1 MKKIGIVTIY
11 DVPNYGSVLQAF
23 ATQKIFENNGFETK
37 FIKYDRYN
45 SWLVSH
51 SGQYKPNP
59 IRTQLQK
66 LGLKSLHRKIIHLN
80 HFKKKYFKET
90 RIYKDL
96 NDLKNEDWSNYDLFA
111 VGSDQVWNPRFCYG
125 DSYYMLSFIPE
136 CKKRISV
143 ASSFAVQQLPN
154 FLIDKYR
161 KYLNKFDA
169 LSVRENNGI
178 SIINKQL
185 GINKEVMLLLD
196 PTLLLSDREWC
207 EAIPSSRVV
216 KSKYIL
222 YYMWDYAFN
231 PLPYINEVI
240 AYFHEKTGYEIVILE
255 DAGKKINI
263 KGINVIKFSD
273 ASIPEFIDLFAHAE
287 MVVTSSFHGT
297 AFAVNFGKPLVSI
310 VPACGDDRQS
320 SLLRNLDLTQCIVN
334 INTPLKEIDPFFD
347 VQSEQKKLKSLRN
360 KSILWL
366 LNIIN
371 K

>member
-23 ATQKIFENNGFETK
+23 ATQKIFEKNGCETK
-37 FIKYDRYN
+37 FIVYDRYN
-45 SWLVSH
+45 RWLVSH
-51 SGQYKPNP
+51 SGQVRPNP
-59 IRTQLQK
+59 IRTMVHR
-66 LGLKSLHRKIIHLN
+66 LGIKRLHRKMIHLDS
-80 HFKKKYFKET
+80 FKKKYFNES
-90 RIYKDL
+90 RLYRDL
-96 NDLKNEDWSNYDLFA
+96 EDLKNENWSDYDLFV

-125 DSYYMLSFIPE
+125 DSYYMLSFIPK

-143 ASSFAVQQLPN
+143 ASSFAVQQLPD

-169 LSVRENNGI
+169 LSVREDNGI

-196 PTLLLSDREWC
+196 PTLLLSGREWC
-207 EAIPSSRVV
+207 EAIPSRRVL

-231 PLPYINEVI
+231 PLPYINDVT
-240 AYFHEKTGYEIVILE
+240 AYFHKKTGYEIVILE

-263 KGINVIKFSD
+263 QGMKVLRFSD
-273 ASIPEFIDLFAHAE
+273 ASIPEFIDLFANAE

-297 AFAVNFGKPLVSI
+297 AFALNFGKPLVSI
-310 VPACGDDRQS
+310 VPSDGDDRQS
-320 SLLRNLDLTQCIVN
+320 SLLRSLDLEQCIVN
-334 INTPLKEIDPFFD
+334 VDKPLEEINPFYD
-347 VQSEQKKLKSLRN
+347 IQSEQRKLKSLRD
-360 KSILWL
+360 KSIFGF
-366 LNIIN
+366 
-371 K
+371 